1 MISLF
6 QIVPFVVMLFLLAQ
20 LKTMQKAAFISSMV
34 IVLTL
39 AAFIPQKTTEK
50 VKDKAQNPNVVL
62 IVADDLGYNDVG
74 FNGCQDIPTPNI
86 DRIAKNGV
94 VFSSGHV
101 SFGVCSPSRAGLL
114 TGRYQYRFG
123 FERNPLYVTS
133 DSTMGLPLAEETM
146 ANVLGRSG
154 YNSMLIGKWHLGA
167 HKSLHP
173 LKRGFNEFFGF
184 LGGGHQYFSDKWTL
198 TNPEEATNEAESY
211 RTKLNRNYAV
221 VEETE
226 YLTDALSREAVS
238 FVERNKQ
245 KPFFLYLAYNAPHAP
260 LQATEKYLKR
270 FENIKDPKRRT
281 YAAMVSAVD
290 DGVGRLLDK
299 LKERGVN
306 DNTIII
312 FLSDNGGPTSDNA
325 SNNAP
330 LRGQKGSVFEGGI
343 RVPFAMQW
351 NNKIPAHLTY
361 DKPIIALDIFSTVL
375 ANINGAAKPNN
386 PLDGI
391 DLLPYLTNKT
401 NKAPH
406 DFLFWRMYDRSNY
419 AIINKDEKKMVIL
432 KDSLYLYDLK
442 KEINERTNVMDK
454 EKAWAVQMGK
464 ARAMWEKEMIAPVF
478 LGLSQAEEYKKLK
491 ENTVKK

>member
-1 MISLF
+1 MILSQFFKNKREMRSLF
-6 QIVPFVVMLFLLAQ
+6 FILL
-20 LKTMQKAAFISSMV
+20 TAFI
-34 IVLTL
+34 L
-39 AAFIPQKTTEK
+39 AAFIPKK
-50 VKDKAQNPNVVL
+50 AVKPVEINAQNPNVIIIL
-62 IVADDLGYNDVG
+62 ADDLGYNDVG

-86 DRIAKNGV
+86 DRIAKAGV

-123 FERNPLYVTS
+123 YERNPLYVTT
-133 DSTMGLPLAEETM
+133 DSTMGLPLTEETM
-146 ANVLGRSG
+146 ADVLGRSG
-154 YNSMLIGKWHLGA
+154 YNSMLVGKWHLGA

-184 LGGGHQYFSDKWTL
+184 LGGGHQYFSEKWTL
-198 TNPEEATNEAESY
+198 QNPEDANGEGESY
-211 RTKLNRNYAV
+211 LTKLNRNDIP

-226 YLTDALSREAVS
+226 YLTDAFSREAVS

-245 KPFFLYLAYNAPHAP
+245 NPFFLYLAYNAPHAP
-260 LQATEKYLKR
+260 LQATEKYLNR
-270 FENIKDPKRRT
+270 FQNIQNPKRRT

-299 LKERGVN
+299 LKETGQI

-330 LRGQKGSVFEGGI
+330 LRGQKSSVFEGGI

-351 NNKIPAHLTY
+351 TGKIPANSTY
-361 DKPIIALDIFSTVL
+361 DKPIISMDIFSTVL
-375 ANINGAAKPNN
+375 ANIKGASKPKK

-391 DLLPYLTNKT
+391 NLLPFLTNK
-401 NKAPH
+401 NSKAPH
-406 DFLFWRMYDRSNY
+406 DFLFWRMYDRGNY
-419 AIINKDEKKMVIL
+419 AIINKDEKKMVVL
-432 KDSLYLYDLK
+432 KDSFYLYDLR
-442 KEINERTNVMDK
+442 KEINEKTNIMDK
-454 EKAWAVQMGK
+454 EKALAEEIRR
-464 ARAMWEKEMIAPVF
+464 ARATWEKGMISPIF
-478 LGLSQAEEYKKLK
+478 LGLTQREEYEKLK
-491 ENTVKK
+491 GTTVKK